1 MIHSLRSP
9 QLMPWGLPYWFM
21 AGDVDKRCCVYAKKR
36 IEMTF
41 SGFRRVSLVLA
52 IGILSSFAPL
62 AFADTIINTVP
73 TGWRLQSYGGSAVL
87 WYTGSTCMNG
97 QLLVDSSW
105 SFDQSKLLWATI
117 MTAKASQIPVFVSYV
132 VNSSG
137 YCIITSFSLDK
148 Q

>member
-1 MIHSLRSP
+1 MK
-9 QLMPWGLPYWFM
+9 
-21 AGDVDKRCCVYAKKR
+21 VVK
-36 IEMTF
+36 
-41 SGFRRVSLVLA
+41 FRRVLLVFAACVLW
-52 IGILSSFAPL
+52 SFTPAV
-62 AFADTIINTVP
+62 FADTIINTVP